1 MVVDSL
7 HGGAP
12 VVKVIDNFTNN
23 RRLAM
28 IYEGRVGDGRLVLAS
43 CDLTTD
49 LDRRIVA
56 RQMRRSLIRY
66 MKSDRFDPPVIENPE
81 VLRTFV
87 SDVCD
92 SRRAD
97 ATDIY

>member
-1 MVVDSL
+1 M
-7 HGGAP
+7 P
-12 VVKVIDNFTNN
+12 PIF
-23 RRLAM
+23 
-28 IYEGRVGDGRLVLAS
+28 IDGRIEPIRFHIPDQRAAHLAG
-43 CDLTTD
+43 DD
-49 LDRRIVA
+49 PPVEIGRQVA
-56 RQMRRSLIRY
+56 RRQHEPAVAHQMRRSLIRY

>member
-1 MVVDSL
+1 
-7 HGGAP
+7 
-12 VVKVIDNFTNN
+12 
-23 RRLAM
+23 
-28 IYEGRVGDGRLVLAS
+28 
-43 CDLTTD
+43 
-49 LDRRIVA
+49 
-56 RQMRRSLIRY
+56 MRRSLIRY